1 MAFQRITRSR
11 TKAVASSVETDNKN
25 VLSRPSL
32 EKLPLEVLQMICEYV
47 DSPGAP
53 GLNALSQASK
63 HCLAATSKSLCREIR
78 FDVTSRRKL
87 QQDVSLCRTLLDS
100 RLSWVH
106 VHRISV
112 EGSMPEQEHEPES
125 VKRGLRPRRQP
136 TKQYIG
142 SRGYYGP
149 RRTQQRYLENTQ
161 DDNAWKPLA
170 KLLED
175 IPALTD
181 ILFNSPDQVPP
192 CLLQTLHSH
201 ISSCRLHV
209 KHFQLHILE
218 DSDLDRHERA
228 LVTSPSLHAATFKF
242 LHWVRGPIPRAEY
255 EHSELVSFQ
264 WLVAGAAPN
273 LREVRLA
280 NYTGVPTGFIPSMDE
295 PGCKSVFLHVD
306 NLPKPGRMAP
316 LTTFSFGSRDHRHLN
331 RYDLDVWSNY
341 VDFSALRALE
351 LAKEIRIDALSWA
364 TTNCSFTSLE
374 TLVLII
380 EWKDSHEL
388 DTTKQTEVD
397 DFVRSLPPLKDLKID
412 GAVGPSTFRAI
423 VQHHA
428 SKLKRLWMGNVE
440 TWPREEVTSCFTGV
454 LQEYP
459 LLQLEDLTLATQRS
473 KGDENEVAIYKTLG
487 SMPRLQAL
495 DLTLDCADESILPH
509 VPGPDAS
516 FLGWAVGKDVNDN
529 DEAMELTQDCS
540 FDDFHR
546 QTFKDLQTTDGT
558 HLSYGHIRDAFI
570 NSALD
575 EKLARAI
582 HQIMTAA
589 KGPRSLPLQR
599 LKLGTRGGCQFGSID
614 SGVLAGVCD
623 YMGRPMLVECSL
635 PGGGPTR
642 LSVTQ
647 VEDSRDSYHPSF
659 YNFAYTRDGPPTEL
673 DSQTEAVFRRLWPV
687 KSKVGGSWQ
696 KEWHSLPLAEP
707 AITRM

>member
-1 MAFQRITRSR
+1 MAFFQRITRSR
-11 TKAVASSVETDNKN
+11 TKAVASSVEADNKN

-32 EKLPLEVLQMICEYV
+32 EKLPLEVLRMICEYV

-53 GLNALSQASK
+53 GLCALSQASK

-100 RLSWVH
+100 RSSWVH
-106 VHRISV
+106 VRRISV

-136 TKQYIG
+136 TKQHIG

-170 KLLED
+170 RLLED
-175 IPALTD
+175 VPALTD

-201 ISSCRLHV
+201 IPSCRLHV

-218 DSDLDRHERA
+218 DSDLDHHERA

-306 NLPKPGRMAP
+306 NLSKPGRMAP

-351 LAKEIRIDALSWA
+351 LELMH
-364 TTNCSFTSLE
+364 L

-388 DTTKQTEVD
+388 DIIKQTEVD

-423 VQHHA
+423 VQRHA
-428 SKLKRLWMGNVE
+428 STLKRLWMGNVE

-454 LQEYP
+454 LQEHP
-459 LLQLEDLTLATQRS
+459 LLQLEDLTLAIRRS

-487 SMPRLQAL
+487 SLPRLQTL

-509 VPGPDAS
+509 VVGPDTS
-516 FLGWAVGKDVNDN
+516 FLGRAVGKDVTDN
-529 DEAMELTQDCS
+529 DEAMELTQDLS
-540 FDDFHR
+540 SDDFHR
-546 QTFKDLQTTDGT
+546 QTFKDLQTADGT

-582 HQIMTAA
+582 HQIMIAT

-623 YMGRPMLVECSL
+623 YMGRAVLVECSL
-635 PGGGPTR
+635 PGSGPTR

-647 VEDSRDSYHPSF
+647 VEDSRDSYHHSF

>member
-87 QQDVSLCRTLLDS
+87 QQD
-100 RLSWVH
+100 
-106 VHRISV
+106 
-112 EGSMPEQEHEPES
+112 
-125 VKRGLRPRRQP
+125 
-136 TKQYIG
+136 
-142 SRGYYGP
+142 
-149 RRTQQRYLENTQ
+149 
-161 DDNAWKPLA
+161 
-170 KLLED
+170 
-175 IPALTD
+175 
-181 ILFNSPDQVPP
+181 
-192 CLLQTLHSH
+192 
-201 ISSCRLHV
+201 
-209 KHFQLHILE
+209 
-218 DSDLDRHERA
+218 
-228 LVTSPSLHAATFKF
+228 PS
-242 LHWVRGPIPRAEY
+242 
-255 EHSELVSFQ
+255 
-264 WLVAGAAPN
+264 
-273 LREVRLA
+273 
-280 NYTGVPTGFIPSMDE
+280 
-295 PGCKSVFLHVD
+295 
-306 NLPKPGRMAP
+306 
-316 LTTFSFGSRDHRHLN
+316 
-331 RYDLDVWSNY
+331 
-341 VDFSALRALE
+341 
-351 LAKEIRIDALSWA
+351 
-364 TTNCSFTSLE
+364 
-374 TLVLII
+374 
-380 EWKDSHEL
+380 
-388 DTTKQTEVD
+388 
-397 DFVRSLPPLKDLKID
+397 PLKDLKID

-423 VQHHA
+423 VQRHA
-428 SKLKRLWMGNVE
+428 STLKRLWMGNVE

-454 LQEYP
+454 LQEHP
-459 LLQLEDLTLATQRS
+459 LLQLEDLTLAIRRS

-487 SMPRLQAL
+487 SLPRLQTL

-509 VPGPDAS
+509 VVGPDTS
-516 FLGWAVGKDVNDN
+516 FLGRAVGKDVTDN
-529 DEAMELTQDCS
+529 DEAMELTQDLS
-540 FDDFHR
+540 SDDFHR
-546 QTFKDLQTTDGT
+546 QTFKDLQTADGT

-582 HQIMTAA
+582 HQIMIAA

-623 YMGRPMLVECSL
+623 YMGRPVLVECSL
-635 PGGGPTR
+635 PGSGPTR